1 MNKISRII
9 KVLSQIRWLTII
21 LPMMIL
27 GVFIFLMTIKNLY
40 TETYDI
46 EKFAQA
52 KETIRSPVTIE
63 NKQETNRKVREAIS
77 AVEDQYSIDEEI
89 SEERINYIE
98 ELFDALTK
106 IEEESKEQAV
116 TDDLLPNLA
125 TDRDKILRLGELL
138 SDEISKNLSDSN
150 FISLMNL
157 RKKDREVG
165 KELLIEAAEKVF
177 QEGIRT
183 SNVQRAISDIK
194 QILRFSNL
202 EDPVKEALYPL
213 ADFIIVENSFF
224 DPEKTSQEEK
234 EAANR
239 VEPVYI
245 RAGDVIVREGQT
257 ITNEIY
263 EELKLVG
270 LLDTERNIYP
280 IIGLIILIMLI
291 IGVIGYEMHCLDE
304 RDQLDRR
311 IVTTI
316 IVISIIVISLMKIIS
331 LFFTQDSYLFY
342 VVPVATGSLLLKLLI
357 NERISLVLATL
368 YALIGSI
375 IFNSEI
381 PGTVNIEAGIYFLF
395 SQIAAIISLSNIK
408 DRLTIVRAGIGMTM
422 INISLVLLFSFLS
435 FESFEWLDIALQ
447 GTFAVGSAFLSAV
460 FTIGLLPFFET
471 ALGILSDTKL
481 LTLANPNHPLLRKLL
496 TEAPGTYHH
505 SIMVANLSET
515 ACEAIGANGLLARVG
530 AYYHDV
536 GKTIKPHYF
545 IENQISMKN
554 PHDVLDPKD
563 SAKIIINHPYAGAEM
578 LKDYKLPD
586 EIIDI
591 TNQHHGTT
599 LLKYFYYK
607 EKEKNPNI
615 LEEDFRYPGP
625 KPQSKEAA
633 IICIC
638 DSVEAAVRSLK
649 EPTEEK
655 IEEIVSNIINDRLM
669 DGQFNESP
677 ITLRELDIVRNT
689 ICTTLKGIFHSRIQ
703 YPKEEE
709 S

>member
-638 DSVEAAVRSLK
+638 DSVEASVRSLK